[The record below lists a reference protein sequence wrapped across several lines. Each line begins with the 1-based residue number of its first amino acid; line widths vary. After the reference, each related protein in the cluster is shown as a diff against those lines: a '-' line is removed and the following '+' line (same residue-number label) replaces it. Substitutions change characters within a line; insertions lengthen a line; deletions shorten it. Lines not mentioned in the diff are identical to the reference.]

1 MPMIDV
7 YAPAGTFRDRVKLA
21 RDVATAVMTI
31 ERVPNIP
38 LFRQN
43 TAAFVH
49 ELPPDSLSNV
59 DGDSACIRVQVLTNA
74 GGLDRKKQLKVVAE
88 LTRIVAAAATDES
101 VKDRVWVL
109 LTEAPDGGWGL
120 GGRAHTNAELVAVA
134 REQLGQREAKA

>member
-7 YAPAGTFRDRVKLA
+7 YAPTGTFRDRVKLA

-43 TAAFVH
+43 TAALVH

-74 GGLDRKKQLKVVAE
+74 GGLDREKQLKVVAE

-101 VKDRVWVL
+101 VKERIWVL

-120 GGRAHTNAELVAVA
+120 GGRAHTNAELVALA
-134 REQLGQREAKA
+134 REQLGKR

>member
-1 MPMIDV
+1 MPVIGV
-7 YAPAGTFRDRVKLA
+7 YAPAGTFRDRAKLA
-21 RDVATAVMTI
+21 RDLATAVMTI

-74 GGLDRKKQLKVVAE
+74 GGLDREKQLKVVAE

-109 LTEAPDGGWGL
+109 LTEAPDG
-120 GGRAHTNAELVAVA
+120 RSEEHTSELQSLRHLVC
-134 REQLGQREAKA
+134 RLLLE

>member
-1 MPMIDV
+1 MIDV
-7 YAPAGTFRDRVKLA
+7 YAPAGTFRDRAKLA
-21 RDVATAVMTI
+21 RDLATAVMTI
-31 ERVPNIP
+31 ERVPKIP

-74 GGLDRKKQLKVVAE
+74 GGLDREKQLKVVAE

-120 GGRAHTNAELVAVA
+120 GGGAHTNAELVAVA
-134 REQLGQREAKA
+134 REQLSKREAKG